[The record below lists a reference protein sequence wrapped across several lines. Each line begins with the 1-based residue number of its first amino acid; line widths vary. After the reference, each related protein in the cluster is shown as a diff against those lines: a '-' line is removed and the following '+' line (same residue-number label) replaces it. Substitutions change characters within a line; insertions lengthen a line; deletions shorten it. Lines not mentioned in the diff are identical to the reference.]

1 MFNQNKNSAKYLIPF
16 WKVGFMIQRR
26 KTKPPE
32 IFYLLKIHIFLASH
46 GLASF
51 ITQKG
56 SP

>member
-51 ITQKG
+51 DKFYK
-56 SP
+56 